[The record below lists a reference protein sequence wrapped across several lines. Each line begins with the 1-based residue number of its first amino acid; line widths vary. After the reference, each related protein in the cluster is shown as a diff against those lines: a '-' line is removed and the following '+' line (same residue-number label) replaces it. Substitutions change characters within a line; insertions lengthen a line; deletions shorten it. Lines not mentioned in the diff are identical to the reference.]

1 MSNILNLAL
10 EKVKD
15 KLDTGCVD
23 GNVGNSERVLSVV
36 AGGFILGI
44 GIRNIF
50 KSPLTGFS
58 TLTLGGALVW
68 RGVTGKCV
76 VKDTIAK
83 ATGEKDVTVIE
94 HRYFVK

>member
-68 RGVTGKCV
+68 R
-76 VKDTIAK
+76 
-83 ATGEKDVTVIE
+83 
-94 HRYFVK
+94 

>member
-15 KLDTGCVD
+15 KLDAGCEN
-23 GNVGNSERVLSVV
+23 GNVGNSERVLSVI
-36 AGGFILGI
+36 AGGFIFGI
-44 GIRNIF
+44 GVRSIF
-50 KSPLTGFS
+50 RSPLTGFS

-68 RGVTGKCV
+68 RGVTGKCAIKEAV
-76 VKDTIAK
+76 SK